1 MKKILASL
9 FISGTL
15 VFANDNSI
23 GLDTL
28 IGATLGVAVGNQIG
42 KGNGRDVARVAGGI
56 LGAGIANSTRTPS
69 YSNGYDD
76 SYNSNAYSR
85 PTTTYVRNNYYNT
98 DYDRGDR
105 YYVYE
110 RRIAPPPPQPV
121 TIIYQNYDRYPDRGY
136 YNDRGHG
143 HHMVSCGR

>member
-15 VFANDNSI
+15 VFADNTI
-23 GLDTL
+23 GLDT
-28 IGATLGVAVGNQIG
+28 IVGATLGVAIGNQIG

-69 YSNGYDD
+69 YSSGYDD
-76 SYNSNAYSR
+76 SYVYSR

-98 DYDRGDR
+98 DNYDRGDR
-105 YYVYE
+105 YYIYE
-110 RRIAPPPPQPV
+110 RRVAPPPPPV

-143 HHMVSCGR
+143 HHRDRCGR

>member
-1 MKKILASL
+1 MKKIIAAFLISSSL
-9 FISGTL
+9 I
-15 VFANDNSI
+15 FANDNSI
-23 GLDTL
+23 GLDT
-28 IGATLGVAVGNQIG
+28 IVGATLGVAIGNQIG

-69 YSNGYDD
+69 YANGYDD
-76 SYNSNAYSR
+76 SYSNVYSR

-98 DYDRGDR
+98 DNYDRGDR
-105 YYVYE
+105 YYIYE

-143 HHMVSCGR
+143 HHRDRCGR